1 MTAAS
6 AGMAPAD
13 TAAFRLTPQER
24 LALAAAASGLTR
36 DAAARVMGLSAR
48 TLRRFQRDACDRLGV
63 ATPIQAVA
71 ILAAAGLIDAGWVRR
86 QGPLPAWPFD
96 LSAKARA
103 GYTGAAAQVARGR
116 ANGARV
122 AALIAEGLSE
132 REVAEATGLCL
143 ATVRKH
149 ARAAGGGG

>member
-1 MTAAS
+1 MTADAI
-6 AGMAPAD
+6 APG
-13 TAAFRLTPQER
+13 TAFALTPREH
-24 LALAAAASGLTR
+24 LAVTAAASGLTS

-71 ILAAAGLIDAGWVRR
+71 ILAAAGLIDVGWVRR

-96 LSAKARA
+96 ASAKVRA
-103 GYTGAAAQVARGR
+103 GYAGAAVQVARGR
-116 ANGARV
+116 ANGDRV
-122 AALIAEGLSE
+122 AACLAQGLSE

-143 ATVRKH
+143 VTVRKH
-149 ARAAGGGG
+149 ARSVGGAG